1 MDESENDEEP
11 KFPKPTYAK
20 PTGKA
25 YIVYQAALPV
35 VPISYVNQQNNGYGR
50 SQESY
55 SGGGQRLPTHRI
67 VFPSS
72 NNQHQKPVNSY
83 RQSYSPDQTYQE
95 PVPSQQ
101 PLHQQQLQTPASS
114 SFGNTQQGQHE
125 ERSANYFQR
134 GGFENNPLKSTANDD
149 YRQPNY
155 FPPATQSINNRLVNY
170 PTQSSGNNVH
180 NQQHSLV
187 QGGTKSLPPTAD
199 WRPYYPAPT
208 IDGPSEGSDY
218 RRLASRSVDPDES
231 NGFYLEQEKIPMS
244 RMKRQTDE
252 EEIEDVCR
260 TQKQF
265 ISPRAA
271 LNDRAE
277 WKYIVNLGDRDPRL
291 RQVIKVDVCS

>member
-1 MDESENDEEP
+1 MDESENDDEP
-11 KFPKPTYAK
+11 KFKKPTYGK

-35 VPISYVNQQNNGYGR
+35 VPISYVNQQNGYGR
-50 SQESY
+50 SNQEGY
-55 SGGGQRLPTHRI
+55 QPNGRQQRLPTHRI
-67 VFPSS
+67 VFP
-72 NNQHQKPVNSY
+72 NQQPVNNY

-101 PLHQQQLQTPASS
+101 PHHQQQLQTPASS
-114 SFGNTQQGQHE
+114 SSSSGSNTQQGPPSHE
-125 ERSANYFQR
+125 IQSANFFR
-134 GGFENNPLKSTANDD
+134 GPRFDLKSDD

-155 FPPATQSINNRLVNY
+155 FPPATAISRNY
-170 PTQSSGNNVH
+170 PSQSGETRH
-180 NQQHSLV
+180 NQNPV
-187 QGGTKSLPPTAD
+187 QGTKSPPAAD

-218 RRLASRSVDPDES
+218 RRLAARSVADDS
-231 NGFYLEQEKIPMS
+231 NGFYLEQEKIPMH
-244 RMKRQTDE
+244 RMKRQVDE

-271 LNDRAE
+271 LNDKAE

>member
-11 KFPKPTYAK
+11 KFKEPKPTYAK

-35 VPISYVNQQNNGYGR
+35 VPISYVNQQNNGYAR
-50 SQESY
+50 SNQDGYGS
-55 SGGGQRLPTHRI
+55 SGQRLPTHRI
-67 VFPSS
+67 VFP
-72 NNQHQKPVNSY
+72 NQQQQQQQQPVNSY
-83 RQSYSPDQTYQE
+83 RQSYSPDKTYQE
-95 PVPSQQ
+95 PVSS
-101 PLHQQQLQTPASS
+101 QQQLQAPAS
-114 SFGNTQQGQHE
+114 FGSGTQQGSQSH
-125 ERSANYFQR
+125 ERSASYFR
-134 GGFENNPLKSTANDD
+134 GPRFDLKSDD

-155 FPPATQSINNRLVNY
+155 FPPATAINHNY
-170 PTQSSGNNVH
+170 PAQSSGTR
-180 NQQHSLV
+180 QHHSV
-187 QGGTKSLPPTAD
+187 QGTKSPPAAD

-208 IDGPSEGSDY
+208 IEGPSEGSDY
-218 RRLASRSVDPDES
+218 RRMASRSVPDGS
-231 NGFYLEQEKIPMS
+231 NGFYLEQEKVPMS

>member
-1 MDESENDEEP
+1 MRRFGSFNFSSMFMDESENDEEP
-11 KFPKPTYAK
+11 KFKEPKPVYVK

-50 SQESY
+50 SNQENSY
-55 SGGGQRLPTHRI
+55 GSNGQQRLPTHR
-67 VFPSS
+67 VLFP
-72 NNQHQKPVNSY
+72 NQQQQPVNSY
-83 RQSYSPDQTYQE
+83 RQSYSPDKTYQE
-95 PVPSQQ
+95 PVSPSQQ
-101 PLHQQQLQTPASS
+101 PHQQQQLQTPASFS
-114 SFGNTQQGQHE
+114 GSYTQQGPPSHE
-125 ERSANYFQR
+125 QSASYSR
-134 GGFENNPLKSTANDD
+134 GPRLDLKSDD

-155 FPPATQSINNRLVNY
+155 FPPATVIKHNNNPSY
-170 PTQSSGNNVH
+170 SSVTRH
-180 NQQHSLV
+180 V
-187 QGGTKSLPPTAD
+187 QGTKSPPAAD

-208 IDGPSEGSDY
+208 IDGPSEGSNY
-218 RRLASRSVDPDES
+218 RRLASRSVPAEE

-244 RMKRQTDE
+244 RMKRQADD